1 MATDNW
7 REEIENLLQTH
18 RLQMKAV
25 SLAAGKGET
34 FVRDILKRDRT
45 PSTENLQAVRDAIA
59 RLAGRVPLAEERS
72 EVRAAADVEMPSRD
86 RMIKDIDVLGAAA
99 GSSFGRGSFH
109 FSMDPIDRVA
119 RPPGLVGIR
128 GVYAVYVEN
137 DSMWPKYGPGDL
149 VFVNKFRPPA
159 PGDTVVI
166 QTSEEEETE
175 FAGFIKT
182 LVRRTADWIECSQLN
197 PAANLKFRNHP
208 GLVLH
213 RVYTNN
219 ELFGI

>member
-1 MATDNW
+1 MASEDW
-7 REEIENLLQTH
+7 RDEIRTLLQTH
-18 RLQMKAV
+18 NLQMKAV

-45 PSTENLQAVRDAIA
+45 PSTENLQDVRDAIA
-59 RLAGRVPLAEERS
+59 RLAGRVPLGPSKS
-72 EVRAAADVEMPSRD
+72 EVTASRAEMPLLAQLP
-86 RMIKDIDVLGAAA
+86 KDIDVLGAAA
-99 GSSFGRGSFH
+99 GSSLGHGSFK

-119 RPPGLVGIR
+119 RPPGLIGAR

-149 VFVNKFRPPA
+149 VFVNSFRPPA
-159 PGDTVVI
+159 PGDVIVI
-166 QTSEEEETE
+166 QTSGDEDLE
-175 FAGFIKT
+175 FSGFIKT
-182 LVRRTADWIECSQLN
+182 LVRRTKDWIECTQLN
-197 PAANLKFRNHP
+197 PPATLKFRNHP
-208 GLVLH
+208 GLSLH